1 MTDSTWT
8 DSTGNHEAKDPN
20 NWSSGSAP
28 QPGDSLFVPGGS
40 TLDGSDNNLQGNP
53 LNLAGSLTLNMS
65 SGAQVA
71 VNDIDNGGR
80 RFQEGAPVVAN
91 VSGHGTLGVDVG
103 IPQVEFQSGAP
114 VTVNLADDATLDGT
128 FQMQLTSLTISGG
141 DHAKFIN
148 DDNTVLAGVHAV
160 IGVDVA
166 GTGVFDDGIAHF
178 GPSPS
183 AAAGG
188 FLEFGGR
195 VSGEQT
201 INVEGSG
208 GAPIGSRLVVD
219 QPHEFHASVH
229 LFFASSVD
237 LVDFA
242 EADHWSY
249 ANDVLSISN
258 VGGKVIDQ
266 LHVVNEVGTPHGLSV
281 SKTSAG
287 DVLVGLGVDFSGSL
301 AAPTT

>member
-1 MTDSTWT
+1 MSVARNDIARAEGCCDCPRFAAEGEEMGMTDSTWT

-40 TLDGSDNNLQGNP
+40 TL
-53 LNLAGSLTLNMS
+53 
-65 SGAQVA
+65 
-71 VNDIDNGGR
+71 
-80 RFQEGAPVVAN
+80 
-91 VSGHGTLGVDVG
+91 
-103 IPQVEFQSGAP
+103 
-114 VTVNLADDATLDGT
+114 
-128 FQMQLTSLTISGG
+128 
-141 DHAKFIN
+141 
-148 DDNTVLAGVHAV
+148 
-160 IGVDVA
+160 DVA

-237 LVDFA
+237 LVDLA